1 MKLAELQVE
10 IRARSHGQ
18 TVAIAARMLQ
28 HRPGPLLVAWAFY
41 SLATAALAA
50 LVLLVLEWHPF
61 WAWLLPPLLAPVFF
75 SPLVTTVGHLVFTPK
90 VSFGLVA
97 GETLRRLPAFVL
109 LFLVNRVI
117 SLAGMVALIVPGLY
131 LWRASWF
138 LGPIVLLEGSP
149 LGASF
154 RRGRRFAAGFQG
166 HVIGHAFNCA
176 VLLLYL
182 GVAAASLGHFLITK
196 VFGLSFAAVA
206 NLSALDAYPHLLG
219 LFAFALSAPFVTLVW
234 FFVYLDVRTRKE
246 GWDLELA
253 FRARAAELGGPQ
265 RIHSAGGGRQG
276 RPEEERLRA

>member
-1 MKLAELQVE
+1 VKLGELQVE
-10 IRARSHGQ
+10 IRARSHGP

-28 HRPGPLLVAWAFY
+28 HRPGPLCGAWLFY
-41 SLATAALAA
+41 TAATVGFAA
-50 LVLLVLEWHPF
+50 LCLLVLEWHPF
-61 WAWLLPPLLAPVFF
+61 WAWLLTPLLAPVF
-75 SPLVTTVGHLVFTPK
+75 SAPLVTTVGQLVFTPK
-90 VSFGLVA
+90 VTFGQVA
-97 GETLRRLPAFVL
+97 GQTLRRFPGFVF

-117 SLAGMVALIVPGLY
+117 SLAGLCALVVPGLY

-182 GVAAASLGHFLITK
+182 GIAAASLGHFLITK
-196 VFGLSFAAVA
+196 VFGLSFSAIA
-206 NLSALDAYPHLLG
+206 NLTVLESYPHLLG
-219 LFAFALSAPFVTLVW
+219 LTAFAIAAPFVTLTW

-253 FRARAAELGGPQ
+253 FRTRAAEL
-265 RIHSAGGGRQG
+265 
-276 RPEEERLRA
+276 ERVRA

>member
-10 IRARSHGQ
+10 IRPRSHGQ

-28 HRPGPLLVAWAFY
+28 HRPGPLCVAWLFY
-41 SLATAALAA
+41 TLATVALAA
-50 LVLLVLEWHPF
+50 LILLVLEWHPF
-61 WAWLLPPLLAPVFF
+61 WAWLLTPILAPVFS
-75 SPLVTTVGHLVFTPK
+75 SPLCTTVGNLVFTPK

-97 GETLRRLPAFVL
+97 GETLRRFPAFVF
-109 LFLVNRVI
+109 LFFVNRLI
-117 SLAGMVALIVPGLY
+117 TLLGLCAAIVPGLY

-149 LGASF
+149 VGASF

-166 HVIGHAFNCA
+166 HVIGHAFNSA

-196 VFGLSFAAVA
+196 IFGVTFTAIA
-206 NLSALDAYPHLLG
+206 NLTLLESYPHLLG
-219 LFAFALSAPFVTLVW
+219 LTAFAIAAPFITVVW

-253 FRARAAELGGPQ
+253 FRSRAAEL
-265 RIHSAGGGRQG
+265 
-276 RPEEERLRA
+276 ERARA

>member
-10 IRARSHGQ
+10 IRPRSHGQ

-28 HRPGPLLVAWAFY
+28 HRPGPLLVAWIFY
-41 SLATAALAA
+41 SLATIALAA
-50 LVLLVLEWHPF
+50 VILLVLEWHPF
-61 WAWLLPPLLAPVFF
+61 WAWLLTPILAPVFS
-75 SPLVTTVGHLVFTPK
+75 SPLVTTLGHLVFTPK
-90 VSFGLVA
+90 VTFGLVA

-109 LFLVNRVI
+109 LFLVNRLI
-117 SLAGMVALIVPGLY
+117 SVAGLCGLVVPGLY

-166 HVIGHAFNCA
+166 HVAGHAFNSA

-182 GVAAASLGHFLITK
+182 GIAAASLGHFLITK
-196 VFGLSFAAVA
+196 VFGLTFAAIA
-206 NLSALDAYPHLLG
+206 NLTVLDSYPHLLG
-219 LFAFALSAPFVTLVW
+219 LGAFALCAPFVTLVW

-253 FRARAAELGGPQ
+253 FRARSAELGGGR

-276 RPEEERLRA
+276 HPEREHVRA

>member
-1 MKLAELQVE
+1 VKLAELQVE
-10 IRARSHGQ
+10 IRPRSHGQ

-28 HRPGPLLVAWAFY
+28 HRPGPLLVAWLFY
-41 SLATAALAA
+41 SLATVALAA
-50 LVLLVLEWHPF
+50 LFLLVLEWHPF
-61 WAWLLPPLLAPVFF
+61 WAWLLTPLLAPVFS
-75 SPLVTTVGHLVFTPK
+75 SPLVTTIGHLVFTPK

-109 LFLVNRVI
+109 LFFVNRVI
-117 SLAGMVALIVPGLY
+117 SVVGLCALVVPGLY

-166 HVIGHAFNCA
+166 HVIAHAFNSA
-176 VLLLYL
+176 ALLLYL
-182 GVAAASLGHFLITK
+182 GVAGASLGHFLVTK
-196 VFGLSFAAVA
+196 VFGLSFSAVA
-206 NLSALDAYPHLLG
+206 NLTVLDAYPHLLG
-219 LFAFALSAPFVTLVW
+219 LGAFALAAPFVTLVW

-253 FRARAAELGGPQ
+253 FRARAAEL
-265 RIHSAGGGRQG
+265 
-276 RPEEERLRA
+276 ERVRA